1 MIVAPDRER
10 AARLAAVKACEVASL
25 GGLDRGALQLLGLD
39 PERLEGAAATIH
51 RAAVARALAGVR
63 TTPTK
68 RNPNGVSRGALIR
81 RCSRQHAVKV
91 GSSFDVE
98 PICCRQRPCPCCARA
113 RARRNASA
121 VDKAVRARRAMTH
134 ASFLFATLTQVKR
147 PRWEE
152 SPREA
157 VHRLHVAWRELTNS
171 KTATGREFHRLFA
184 GGLRTT
190 ETTWSPKDAERE
202 HGGHVT
208 FDGYH
213 AHLHVLIEVR
223 EGIDRGEASGWLQ
236 RAWLELCPGTRA
248 GAQVVRPARFGEL
261 SEHRNEEKKSDVHQL
276 SKYVSKPLEDVAE
289 HPHILRE
296 LFSGIHGVRLLAA
309 FGEWHGRA
317 GVRPSWR
324 MLGGDVEPSD
334 GPPAPRWVGPTIGK
348 LLDYTTS
355 HPEGTTDR
363 VAFVGRTPDDEV
375 MVSASE
381 AWSIIQQVVRERGVM
396 APVTTWKPRRARDR
410 GGSRV
415 LRSG

>member
-1 MIVAPDRER
+1 MLVAPER
-10 AARLAAVKACEVASL
+10 ARSARVDAVRACEVAPL

-39 PERLEGAAATIH
+39 PARLDGAAATTH
-51 RAAVARALAGVR
+51 RAAVAFALAGVR
-63 TTPTK
+63 TTATK
-68 RNPNGVSRGALIR
+68 RNPDGVSRGALIR

-91 GSSFDVE
+91 GASFDVE

-121 VDKAVRARRAMTH
+121 VDKAVRHRRSVLSST
-134 ASFLFATLTQVKR
+134 FLFATLTQVKR

-157 VHRLHVAWRELTNS
+157 VHRLHRAWRELTNS
-171 KTATGREFHRLFA
+171 KTSTGREFHRLFA

-190 ETTWSPKDAERE
+190 ETTWSPRDAERE
-202 HGGHVT
+202 HGGKVT

-213 AHLHVLIEVR
+213 AHLHILIEVR
-223 EGIDRGEASGWLQ
+223 AGVHRGDAAAWLQ
-236 RAWLELCPGTRA
+236 RAWMSFCPGSSPI
-248 GAQVVRPARFGEL
+248 AQVVRPAKFGDL
-261 SEHRNEEKKSDVHQL
+261 EEYETDASDVHQL
-276 SKYVSKPLEDVAE
+276 CKYVSKPLEDVADA
-289 HPHILRE
+289 PHILRE

-317 GVRPSWR
+317 GVRPGWR
-324 MLGGDVEPSD
+324 ALGEDVEPSD
-334 GPPAPRWVGPTIGK
+334 GPPSPRWVGPSIGK
-348 LLDYTTS
+348 LLDYATS

-363 VAFVGRTPDDEV
+363 VAFVGRRPEDEV

-381 AWSIIQQVVRERGVM
+381 AWTIIEQVVRERGVV

-415 LRSG
+415 VRSG

>member
-1 MIVAPDRER
+1 MAP
-10 AARLAAVKACEVASL
+10 L

-39 PERLEGAAATIH
+39 VERLEGAAATKH

-63 TTPTK
+63 TTATK
-68 RNPNGVSRGALIR
+68 RNPDGVSRGALIR

-91 GSSFDVE
+91 GASFDVE

-121 VDKAVRARRAMTH
+121 VDKAARHRRASLG

-147 PRWEE
+147 ARWDE

-157 VHRLHVAWRELTNS
+157 VHRLHRAWRELTNS

-190 ETTWSPKDAERE
+190 ETTWSPKDAVRE
-202 HGGHVT
+202 HGGRVT

-223 EGIDRGEASGWLQ
+223 RGVDRAEASGWLQ
-236 RAWLELCPGTRA
+236 REWVALCPGSSPA
-248 GAQVVRPARFGEL
+248 AQEVRPAKFADL
-261 SEHRNEEKKSDVHQL
+261 DILDDKKKSDVHQL
-276 SKYVSKPLEDVAE
+276 CKYVSKPLEDVAE
-289 HPHILRE
+289 EPHILRE

-324 MLGGDVEPSD
+324 MLGEEVEPSD

-363 VAFVGRTPDDEV
+363 VAFVGRKPGDEV

-381 AWSIIQQVVRERGVM
+381 AWSIIEQVVRERG
-396 APVTTWKPRRARDR
+396 APAVTTWKPRRARDR
-410 GGSRV
+410 GGSARV
-415 LRSG
+415 LRSV

>member
-1 MIVAPDRER
+1 MLVAPER
-10 AARLAAVKACEVASL
+10 ARAAKVAFARTCEVAPL
-25 GGLDRGALQLLGLD
+25 GGFDRSALQLLGLD
-39 PERLEGAAATIH
+39 VERLESAAATKH

-63 TTPTK
+63 TTATK
-68 RNPNGVSRGALIR
+68 RNPDGVSRGALIR

-121 VDKAVRARRAMTH
+121 VDKAMRHRRSILS

-147 PRWEE
+147 CRASE

-157 VHRLHVAWRELTNS
+157 VHRLHQAWRELTNS
-171 KTATGREFHRLFA
+171 KTAVGREFHRLFA

-190 ETTWSPKDAERE
+190 ETTWSPQGAERE
-202 HGGHVT
+202 HGGRVT

-213 AHLHVLIEVR
+213 AHLHILIEVR
-223 EGIDRGEASGWLQ
+223 PGIDRAEAAAWLQ
-236 RAWLELCPGTRA
+236 REWMRITGASPV
-248 GAQVVRPARFGEL
+248 AQVVRPAR
-261 SEHRNEEKKSDVHQL
+261 EEDTQQL
-276 SKYVSKPLEDVAE
+276 CKYVSKPLEDVAE
-289 HPHILRE
+289 EPHILRE

-309 FGEWHGRA
+309 FGEWQGRT
-317 GVRPSWR
+317 GVRLGWR
-324 MLGGDVEPSD
+324 LLGEEVEPSD
-334 GPPAPRWVGPTIGK
+334 GPPSPRWVGPTIGK

-363 VAFVGRTPDDEV
+363 MSFVGRKPEDEV

-381 AWSIIQQVVRERGVM
+381 AWGIIEQVVRERGVPP
-396 APVTTWKPRRARDR
+396 PVAVWRPA
-410 GGSRV
+410 RV
-415 LRSG
+415 LRGA